1 MWEECLSSEG
11 WTEWE
16 GRVRGRFAEGEGRG
30 ITRCLS
36 RFNSAVDSPR
46 PERRETKCPIPGC
59 DGTGHVTGLYPH
71 HRSLSGCPHKV
82 RVPLESE
89 YRRPWKKS
97 TKWPTSSSSLES
109 ETEIPSFLSLCQDN
123 CHLAG
128 CLKQSILMENLG
140 YSEASRSG
148 GTDIENLICYSEL
161 PRGGGT
167 SGQAGPP
174 GEAPGPAAGRDE
186 LL

>member
-1 MWEECLSSEG
+1 
-11 WTEWE
+11 
-16 GRVRGRFAEGEGRG
+16 
-30 ITRCLS
+30 
-36 RFNSAVDSPR
+36 
-46 PERRETKCPIPGC
+46 
-59 DGTGHVTGLYPH
+59 
-71 HRSLSGCPHKV
+71 
-82 RVPLESE
+82 
-89 YRRPWKKS
+89 
-97 TKWPTSSSSLES
+97 
-109 ETEIPSFLSLCQDN
+109 
-123 CHLAG
+123 
-128 CLKQSILMENLG
+128 MENLG